1 MDGLEASRQIRSA
14 GFTLPIVAVT
24 GNALEED
31 QASFLQ
37 AGANV
42 ILTKPVSREALANA
56 LASFLG
62 PNCQLQ
68 APEGEGGGRPLTRAS
83 AGYSGG
89 RVAGHCDAD
98 LDRTGR

>member
-1 MDGLEASRQIRSA
+1 MNGLEASRQIRSA

-42 ILTKPVSREALANA
+42 VLTKPVSREALANT
-56 LASFLG
+56 LSSFLG
-62 PNCQLQ
+62 SDWQ
-68 APEGEGGGRPLTRAS
+68 APESGRRPRGAVRPLTGAS
-83 AGYSGG
+83 ANGG
-89 RVAGHCDAD
+89 STVT
-98 LDRTGR
+98 RTSTDT